1 LILFDSIFGRKK
13 RDFSKEPPCIPDQ
26 TRIYAIGDIHGRADL
41 LEALHENILNDAK
54 IASGGMKMVVVYL
67 GDYMDRGAQSRQV
80 LDMLIA
86 SPLVDFKPVYLKGNH
101 EDALLTFLE
110 NDSIGPDWF
119 SIGGDACLYSYQ
131 ISPQNGLPAKKKFK
145 QLQEG
150 LKSAIPDDHLA
161 FLSNLKLI
169 YGVGDYIFVHAGIM
183 PGRPLSKQNP
193 AHLMWVR
200 DEFLNDERNYGKI
213 IVHGH
218 TITAKPDIRAN
229 RIGIDTGAYATGIL
243 TCLVLEGTQRRF
255 LTTEAVGLSSS
266 TQSHYSQDAS

>member
-1 LILFDSIFGRKK
+1 MILFDFIFGRKK
-13 RDFSKEPPCIPDQ
+13 RDFSKEPPSVPDK

-54 IASGGMKMVVVYL
+54 TAHGDMEMVVVYL
-67 GDYMDRGAQSRQV
+67 GDYMDRGAQSRQA

-86 SPLVDFKPVYLKGNH
+86 SPLVDFEHVYLKGNH
-101 EDALLTFLE
+101 DDALLTFLE
-110 NDSIGPDWF
+110 DSSIGPDWF

-131 ISPQNGLPAKKKFK
+131 IPPQNGLSARKKFK
-145 QLQEG
+145 QLQES
-150 LKSAIPDDHLA
+150 LRSALPDDHLA

-169 YGVGDYIFVHAGIM
+169 YEAGDYIFVHAGVM

-255 LTTEAVGLSSS
+255 LTTEAVGLSKP
-266 TQSHYSQDAS
+266 A